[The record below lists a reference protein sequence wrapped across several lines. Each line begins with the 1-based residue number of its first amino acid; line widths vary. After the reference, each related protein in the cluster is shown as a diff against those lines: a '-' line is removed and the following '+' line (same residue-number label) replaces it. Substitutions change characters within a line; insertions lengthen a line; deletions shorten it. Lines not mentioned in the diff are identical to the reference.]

1 MVTVKMVVG
10 GGMRSTV
17 KLQGAAERT
26 KQFEGCSIQAVVGVG
41 G

>member
-1 MVTVKMVVG
+1 
-10 GGMRSTV
+10 MRSTV
-17 KLQGAAERT
+17 KSKKLQGAAERT